1 MYFFFFFKKILAK
14 SHSFYYILILR
25 KLIHHI
31 ILLDVILREYKKKYD
46 TISAIFIFEISSILI
61 EFDKIFYLKQMN
73 LEKMLSS
80 IPAFVY

>member
-1 MYFFFFFKKILAK
+1 MDYIQFCKLNNLRKGICIFFFFFKKILAK

-46 TISAIFIFEISSILI
+46 TISAIFIFEISIQI
-61 EFDKIFYLKQMN
+61 
-73 LEKMLSS
+73 
-80 IPAFVY
+80 